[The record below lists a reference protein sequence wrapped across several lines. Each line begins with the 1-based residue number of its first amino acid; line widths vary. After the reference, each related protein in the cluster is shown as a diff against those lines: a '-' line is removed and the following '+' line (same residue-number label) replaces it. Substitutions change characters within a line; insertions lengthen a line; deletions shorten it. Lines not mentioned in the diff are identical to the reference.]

1 LNKGI
6 TWRRVFLLL
15 AAGLAIGLIVSMRRH

>member
-1 LNKGI
+1 LNKRI

-15 AAGLAIGLIVSMRRH
+15 AVGLAIGLIVSMRPR